1 MPPVPVPV
9 EIHSTRTKFKKIPV
23 AFGPQGSFIFVTPN
37 EFQAVPVVGSS
48 TVRIAITGSVAT
60 DHLMTFPGLF
70 NDSLMADQ
78 LHNVS
83 LSFLVDDL
91 QIRRGGVAA
100 NICFGMGVLGENPLL
115 VAAVGPDFSEYRSW
129 LESHGV
135 DCNYIHVS
143 ETQHT
148 ARFMCTTDQEQN
160 QIASFYPGAMSESS
174 ELDIRKVAEQVG
186 GLGLVLIGADD
197 PEAMLKHTQLC
208 KELGVA
214 FIADP
219 SQQLPRLDGQQ
230 TIDVVDG
237 ATYLFNNE
245 YEATLIEQRTGWSAT
260 EVLDHVGVRVTTL
273 GKNGVRITS
282 KDGLNIEVPVAQEKA
297 IKDPTGVGDAFR
309 AGFIAGLGWGLS
321 LERCAQVGSL
331 LATYVIET
339 IGTQEFILD
348 RAEFIS
354 RLEDAYGADCATEV
368 RTQLN

>member
-1 MPPVPVPV
+1 M
-9 EIHSTRTKFKKIPV
+9 
-23 AFGPQGSFIFVTPN
+23 Q
-37 EFQAVPVVGSS
+37 
-48 TVRIAITGSVAT
+48 IAITGSVAT

-100 NICFGMGVLGENPLL
+100 NICFGMGVLGQHPIL
-115 VAAVGPDFSEYRSW
+115 VAAVGHDFSDYQSW
-129 LESHGV
+129 LEKHGV
-135 DCNYIHVS
+135 NCDHAHVS
-143 ETQHT
+143 TKQHT

-160 QIASFYPGAMSESS
+160 QIASFYPGAMSESG
-174 ELDIRKVAEQVG
+174 ELHIENVSNKVG
-186 GLGLVLIGADD
+186 GIDLVLIGADD
-197 PEAMLKHTQLC
+197 PSAMLQHSNAC
-208 KELGVA
+208 KELNIP

-219 SQQLPRLDGQQ
+219 SQQLPRLDGPQ
-230 TIDVVDG
+230 TVAVVDG

-245 YEATLIEQRTGWSAT
+245 YEATLIEQRTGWSAD

-273 GKNGVRITS
+273 GKEGARITS
-282 KDGLNIEVPVAQEKA
+282 KDGLNIHVPVAAEKS

-309 AGFIAGLGWGLS
+309 AGFITGLSWGLS

-339 IGTQEFILD
+339 IGTQEFTLEPED
-348 RAEFIS
+348 FVSRFI
-354 RLEDAYGADCATEV
+354 DAYGADAGAEI
-368 RTQLN
+368 RSHIDGALSR

>member
-1 MPPVPVPV
+1 M
-9 EIHSTRTKFKKIPV
+9 
-23 AFGPQGSFIFVTPN
+23 
-37 EFQAVPVVGSS
+37 
-48 TVRIAITGSVAT
+48 RIAITGSVAT

-100 NICFGMGVLGENPLL
+100 NICFGMGVLGEKPLL
-115 VAAVGPDFSEYRSW
+115 VAAVGPDFADYQSW
-129 LESHGV
+129 LEGHGV
-135 DCNYIHVS
+135 DCEHIHVS
-143 ETQHT
+143 ATQHT

-174 ELDIRKVAEQVG
+174 ELDIRNVANAVG

-197 PEAMLKHTQLC
+197 PEAMLKHTELC
-208 KELGVA
+208 KEIGVP
-214 FIADP
+214 FVADP
-219 SQQLPRLDGQQ
+219 SQQLPRLDGPQ
-230 TIDVVDG
+230 TISVVDG

-245 YEATLIEQRTGWSAT
+245 YEATLIEQRTGWSAQ
-260 EVLDHVGVRVTTL
+260 EVLEHVGVRVTTM
-273 GKNGVRITS
+273 GKNGARITS
-282 KDGLNIEVPVAQEKA
+282 KEGLDITVPVAQEKA

-309 AGFIAGLGWGLS
+309 AGFLTGLGWGLS

-339 IGTQEFILD
+339 IGTQEFDLD

-354 RLEDAYGADCATEV
+354 RLEHAYGSECAAEV
-368 RTQLN
+368 QGHLSK